1 MTPVTLDEAGNL
13 LGTLAGHEVRPYA
26 TQNFGRDK
34 NPEARSVIVPEK
46 QSRRIL
52 AKFREQ
58 LPTGFVAFLGCTSS
72 LESGAAEGDELV
84 VAAGTTQFDILRHAQ
99 TDGVNFGLT
108 TDDLIRTLQD
118 IDQQYGIDIYHAE
131 TDSVEFKL
139 KRLPDP
145 LSEFCEELTDFCP
158 DLLAEDS
165 LKDLERSIAK
175 SSRVSLWWD

>member
-1 MTPVTLDEAGNL
+1 MEMGNL
-13 LGTLAGHEVRPYA
+13 DAAGSLLAALAGHEVRPYA
-26 TQNFGRDK
+26 TRNFGRDK
-34 NPEARSVIVPEK
+34 NPNARSVIVPEK

-58 LPTGFVAFLGCTSS
+58 LPKGFVAFLGCTSS
-72 LESGAAEGDELV
+72 LEPGTAEGDELV
-84 VAAGTTQFDILRHAQ
+84 VAAGTTQFDILRHAG

-108 TDDLIRTLQD
+108 AEDLIKTLED
-118 IDQQYGIDIYHAE
+118 FDHRYGIDIYHAE

-139 KRLPDP
+139 TRLPDP
-145 LSEFCEELTDFCP
+145 LSEFCEELADFCP